1 LIQARGARIFNPDA
15 ITHESGI
22 SAEPSRCE
30 SLRTAADGLG
40 DAEVVLWT
48 SAMVRGDSAA
58 YEAIFLARCAFVE
71 REARRRLGSRKDL
84 TEDVAQEAWLRVA
97 RRPLAFPGVQSLDA
111 WLRRVV
117 RSAAVDML
125 RSELSRRARESE
137 AARDRGEALRFLDDY
152 DLLEALRR
160 EVDSIEGLTQEER
173 ALFELKSRT
182 DATTAR
188 LASWLGIGRAAVDSK
203 LRRAAERA
211 RALKSEQVGEQ
222 DKRRQAWTR

>member
-1 LIQARGARIFNPDA
+1 MLAEVDRR
-15 ITHESGI
+15 ES
-22 SAEPSRCE
+22 SRA
-30 SLRTAADGLG
+30 AADDLD
-40 DAEVVLWT
+40 DAQVVQWT
-48 SAMVRGDSAA
+48 EAMMRGESAA
-58 YEAIFLARCAFVE
+58 YESIFFARCTFVE

-84 TEDVAQEAWLRVA
+84 AEDVAQEAWLRVA
-97 RRPLAFPGVQSLDA
+97 RRPLALPSVQSLDA

-137 AARDRGEALRFLDDY
+137 VARDRGEASQFLADY

-160 EVDSIEGLTQEER
+160 EVDSIDGLTHEER

-211 RALKSEQVGEQ
+211 RALKANQVAER
-222 DKRRQAWTR
+222 DTRRRA

>member
-1 LIQARGARIFNPDA
+1 ML
-15 ITHESGI
+15 
-22 SAEPSRCE
+22 AEVDRREPACA
-30 SLRTAADGLG
+30 AADGLD
-40 DAEVVLWT
+40 DARAVQWT
-48 SAMVRGDSAA
+48 EAMARGDSAA
-58 YEAIFLARCAFVE
+58 YESIFRARCTFVE

-84 TEDVAQEAWLRVA
+84 AEDVAQEAWLRVA
-97 RRPLAFPGVQSLDA
+97 RRPLALPSVQSLDA

-137 AARDRGEALRFLDDY
+137 VARDRGEASQFLADY
-152 DLLEALRR
+152 DLLAH
-160 EVDSIEGLTQEER
+160 EER

-211 RALKSEQVGEQ
+211 RALKANQVAER
-222 DKRRQAWTR
+222 DTRRRA

>member
-1 LIQARGARIFNPDA
+1 MLAEVDRR
-15 ITHESGI
+15 ES
-22 SAEPSRCE
+22 SRA
-30 SLRTAADGLG
+30 AADDLD
-40 DAEVVLWT
+40 DAQVVQRT
-48 SAMVRGDSAA
+48 EAMARGDSAA
-58 YEAIFLARCAFVE
+58 YESIFLARCTLVE

-84 TEDVAQEAWLRVA
+84 AEDVAQEAWLRVA
-97 RRPLAFPGVQSLDA
+97 RRPLALPSVQSLDA

-137 AARDRGEALRFLDDY
+137 VARDRGEASQFLADY

-160 EVDSIEGLTQEER
+160 EVDSIDGLTHEER

-211 RALKSEQVGEQ
+211 RALKANQVAER
-222 DKRRQAWTR
+222 DTRRRA